1 MVFANHE
8 KKLVYSD
15 ASLLDKMS
23 KIENAENMIQ
33 KSFVECNEN

>member
-8 KKLVYSD
+8 KKLVYSI

-23 KIENAENMIQ
+23 KTENAENMIQ
-33 KSFVECNEN
+33 KSFVGCNEN